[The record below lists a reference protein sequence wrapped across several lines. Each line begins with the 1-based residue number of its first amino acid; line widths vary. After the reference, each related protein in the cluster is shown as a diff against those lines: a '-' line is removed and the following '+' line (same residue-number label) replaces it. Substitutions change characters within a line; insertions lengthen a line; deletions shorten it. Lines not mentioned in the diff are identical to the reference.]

1 MTNTLEKLLLKTIYS
16 CIINKT
22 PSTLSALSRLLELSH
37 DILIPSLENL
47 IEKNSIKLDS
57 NDFYYLTSFGRK
69 QLTVVMTGGTFDLL
83 HTGHLFTLQQAKY
96 LGDVLVVVIAT
107 NKTVEKMKNHP
118 PTNDQKERAR
128 IVSRIKEVDAVVLGS
143 EKDFMD
149 PIDVIKP
156 DIIALGYDQFHQEE
170 KLHKTL
176 VSRGYAHTKL
186 IRLKKHVVGRSTSKI
201 VQDIIKHSYR
211 NQKNK

>member
-16 CIINKT
+16 CTINKT

-37 DILIPSLENL
+37 DILNPSLESL
-47 IEKNSIKLDS
+47 IEKNSIKIDS
-57 NDFYYLTSFGRK
+57 KNHYYLTDFGRK

-83 HTGHLFTLQQAKY
+83 HTGHLYTLQQAKY

-107 NKTVEKMKNHP
+107 NKTVEKMKNRP

-128 IVSRIKEVDAVVLGS
+128 IISRIKEVDAVVLGS
-143 EKDFMD
+143 EKDFMV
-149 PIDVIKP
+149 PIDIIKP

-170 KLHKTL
+170 KLHQTL

-186 IRLKKHVVGRSTSKI
+186 VRLKKHVIGKSTSKI

-211 NQKNK
+211 NQKDK

>member
-1 MTNTLEKLLLKTIYS
+1 MTNTLERLLLKTIYA
-16 CIINKT
+16 CVINKN

-37 DILIPSLENL
+37 DILKPILESL
-47 IEKNSIKLDS
+47 IEKKSIKLKS
-57 NDFYYLTSFGRK
+57 NKFYYLTCFGRK

-96 LGDVLVVVIAT
+96 LGDVLVVVIAS

-118 PTNDQKERAR
+118 PTNNQKERAR
-128 IVSRIKEVDAVVLGS
+128 IIGHIKEVDAVVLGS
-143 EKDFMD
+143 EKDFMESVD
-149 PIDVIKP
+149 IIKP
-156 DIIALGYDQFHQEE
+156 DIIALGYDQYHQEE

-211 NQKNK
+211 NQKDK